1 MWRLGGSAPP
11 RLVMHRSGHS
21 PTVDTLDPG
30 YRGRQVSRPV
40 GELHVGSHRV
50 CPSSGLP
57 LLSVPRRLHSPLTTS
72 LCPREKMRQLRSPCQ
87 PHLPKQTQPQTPSV
101 ETLKRPRV
109 MGRGVPP
116 VQDEA
121 VAAQKGGQRL
131 SVLRGHPMCWMVS
144 PRGEPG
150 GPEGSPCSYGSG
162 QSARGR
168 EAPQDGHTA
177 QPHTQRQAQEEAQP
191 PAASSSTTR
200 V

>member
-1 MWRLGGSAPP
+1 
-11 RLVMHRSGHS
+11 
-21 PTVDTLDPG
+21 
-30 YRGRQVSRPV
+30 
-40 GELHVGSHRV
+40 
-50 CPSSGLP
+50 
-57 LLSVPRRLHSPLTTS
+57 
-72 LCPREKMRQLRSPCQ
+72 
-87 PHLPKQTQPQTPSV
+87 
-101 ETLKRPRV
+101 